1 MLSLTLSGTSPEIA
15 WPFQWISLFLAYKK
29 GMTMTS
35 ALHTRICLIRT
46 KFHKFLSLYFR
57 QTNHMF
63 IKSEIFKKNNITRKW
78 LPLTSS
84 FLHLS
89 VHLLRSSRLLYLK
102 MAKRRIFDGVLIYW
116 LLNMN
121 FRFPNTNFAWE
132 RDFSVINA

>member
-35 ALHTRICLIRT
+35 PLHTRICLIRT

-89 VHLLRSSRLLYLK
+89 VHPSSLFSSAILKNGKKKNIWWCFNILVAEHEFQVSQHEFRLGKRLLC
-102 MAKRRIFDGVLIYW
+102 
-116 LLNMN
+116 N
-121 FRFPNTNFAWE
+121 
-132 RDFSVINA
+132 